1 MDHSEHR
8 KKMLAETISRQVAKG
23 RRIESQSD
31 YQAVL
36 ASGKNVN
43 HILHLLLSFFT
54 LGMWAVIWLL
64 MVLTGGVKREMVQV
78 DEAGYSPSPRL

>member
-1 MDHSEHR
+1 
-8 KKMLAETISRQVAKG
+8 MLTETIAIRVSQG

-64 MVLTGGVKREMVQV
+64 MILTGGVKRELVQV
-78 DEAGYSPSPRL
+78 DEDGYVTVSKV